1 MPTYKEADRPLTIT
15 TPLGPDLLLLTGFRG
30 YEAISHPFS
39 FELDLLAERDSSI
52 RFDQILG
59 RSVTIALR
67 QLNGDVRHFNG
78 LVKRFSE
85 GARDERFVAYRAE
98 VVPKLWLFKK
108 KVRSRIFQHISV
120 PDILVQVLSGLDVTY
135 ELLGRYY
142 QRNYCVQYHESDF
155 DFVSRLM
162 EDEGIYYFFRHSD
175 GGHQMVVTDLGN
187 KHEPVPG
194 RSSVVFEEIVG
205 GLRPDMR
212 IVGWDKTQELRSS
225 KYTVWDHCFEL
236 PGQRLDESVETIDQV
251 KAGRVAHKFDLSGEE
266 LEIYDYP
273 GGYAKRFDSVGHN
286 RAPRSDDMTHLF
298 RDRSRTV
305 RLRMEEEESVALRIA
320 GRSNCGNFTAGCH
333 FTLQRH
339 WDADGDYLLARV
351 EHEARLFGFRSGEQ
365 TDFTYE
371 NRFSCMPAEMRFRPQ
386 RLTPKP
392 VIAGVQTAT
401 VSCPSGEEIFCDQ
414 FGRIKVQFH
423 WDREGK
429 LDGDSSCWLRVGQVW
444 AGKGWGAFFWPRA
457 GHEVVVAFEE
467 GDPDQPL
474 IVGSVYNAA
483 NMPPYTLPKYDQYG
497 GFRSASVRGRAH
509 ENYNGIVFNDTKGHE
524 HLSIHSEHNM
534 SLNTEVDKM
543 FHAGRHRGERV
554 AGASVYTVGSLPGGG
569 GSGGGGGFDEGNT
582 MPHPLPLSIVGLNG
596 QMIYGENL
604 VATTGLNLTLGVGN
618 NVALTINPL
627 GLMASSQALVDAQPW
642 LKSVLGSGLGGAS
655 VYTMGTNATVVM
667 GQSFDINWGAEDKIE
682 LKPNQITSKLP
693 SKLFGVLAAVSALW
707 VFLHG
712 VVAEEHARAA
722 LAIVFQAVADAL
734 MIAILAA
741 ATGMK
746 FGLWTWAQFVEKL
759 HSISPSHIKSMT
771 VNDWAK
777 WAKGAL
783 PISVAVLGSLMG
795 PLLAI
800 LEEAVQPDNPSS

>member
-15 TPLGPDLLLLTGFRG
+15 TPLGPDLLLLTGLRG

-39 FELDLLAERDSSI
+39 FELDLLAERDSGI

-78 LVKRFSE
+78 LVKRFGE
-85 GARDERFVAYRAE
+85 GARDERYVAYRAE
-98 VVPKLWLFKK
+98 VVPKLWLLEK
-108 KVRSRIFQHISV
+108 KVRCRIFQHLTV
-120 PDILVQVLSGLDVTY
+120 PDILEQVLAGLDVRF

-175 GGHQMVVTDLGN
+175 GGHRMVVTDMGN

-194 RSSVVFEEIVG
+194 QSSIVFEEIVG

-212 IVGWDKTQELRSS
+212 IVGWEKTQELRSS

-251 KAGRVAHKFDLSGEE
+251 KAGRVAHKFDLAGEE
-266 LEIYDYP
+266 LEIYEYP
-273 GGYAKRFDSVGHN
+273 GGYAKRYDSVDHN
-286 RAPRSDDMTHLF
+286 RAARSRDMTHIF
-298 RDRSRTV
+298 EDRSRTV
-305 RLRMEEEESVALRIA
+305 RLRMEGEESAALRIA
-320 GRSNCGNFTAGCH
+320 GRSNCGNFTAGH
-333 FTLQRH
+333 RIALERH
-339 WDADGDYLLARV
+339 WDADGDYLLTRV
-351 EHEARLFGFRSGEQ
+351 EHEARLFGFRSGEE

-371 NRFSCMPAEMRFRPQ
+371 NRFSCIPAEMRFRPQ
-386 RLTPKP
+386 RVTPKP

-401 VSCPSGEEIFCDQ
+401 VSCPSGEELFCDQ
-414 FGRIKVQFH
+414 FGRVKVHFH

-429 LDGDSSCWLRVGQVW
+429 EDGESSCWLRVGQVW

-497 GFRSASVRGRAH
+497 GVRSASVRGRAH
-509 ENYNGIVFNDTKGHE
+509 ENFNGIVFNDTKGHE

-534 SLNTEVDKM
+534 SLNTEFDKM
-543 FHAGRHRGERV
+543 YRAGRHKGERV
-554 AGASVYTVGSLPGGG
+554 AGAAVYTVGSLPGGG
-569 GSGGGGGFDEGNT
+569 GFDEGNT
-582 MPHPLPLSIVGLNG
+582 MPNPLPVGIVGLNG

-627 GLMASSQALVDAQPW
+627 GLMASSKALVDSQPW
-642 LKSVLGSGLGGAS
+642 LKSFLGSGLGGAS

-682 LKPNQITSKLP
+682 LKPSQITGKLP
-693 SKLFGVLAAVSALW
+693 SVLFDVLAAVSALW

-712 VVAEEHARAA
+712 VIHEEHARAA
-722 LAIVFQAVADAL
+722 LAIVFQAVVDAL

-746 FGLWTWAQFVEKL
+746 FGFWTWAQFVEKL

-771 VNDWAK
+771 VDDWK
-777 WAKGAL
+777 NWAKGAL
-783 PISVAVLGSLMG
+783 PISVAVLGALMG

-800 LEEAVQPDNPSS
+800 LEEAAQPDNPSS